1 MAIDAPELDYHEA
14 QQLSKTIQE
23 DLDQQTGSSVHR
35 LRVAINA
42 PAGNAATSASHYVDP
57 SSGTP
62 IDQDIAL
69 TVRLSP
75 QHSETTTTKLHPFSP
90 LLEVHHEPLQKA
102 PGPPTN
108 LAHSIA
114 EQLYRLFA
122 EERDTL
128 NHLVAASP
136 GHDAKSKVST
146 NDEYSKRSNRA
157 FKYAAGYHLTF
168 SLFSG
173 SATPSTWDVQA
184 ALDEYL
190 APFLETFSS
199 ISTFTVDS
207 QVQIYASLSPSLHG
221 PQFDEASKQWT
232 LLRSD
237 LSAFINAAE
246 WPLSPSIGVG
256 PTINFVLYVPS
267 EAQSPL
273 VIQET
278 GGTSWLIPQWGGVQI
293 LNPTSTLQGNGSRL
307 SKEDLEPIMRTFT
320 DQLDSLLGLPRS
332 PLSLPLRLSSLTRER
347 AASLILS
354 ASSTLG
360 ALARLSLKLQS
371 IAIPNNVAES
381 VGKTIYHLEA
391 ACTGLQAGK
400 FDSALRDARIAEA
413 EAEQAFFEPSMVG
426 QVYFPDE
433 HKVAVYVPLLGPMA
447 VPVIMA
453 ALKELKKWRQSKS
466 RKTS

>member
-1 MAIDAPELDYHEA
+1 MHVALDVPELDYHEA
-14 QQLSKTIQE
+14 RELSKTIQAN
-23 DLDQQTGSSVHR
+23 LDKQAGQSVHR
-35 LRVAINA
+35 LRVAVNA
-42 PAGNAATSASHYVDP
+42 PAGNAAVSATHYLDP
-57 SSGTP
+57 FSESP
-62 IDQDIAL
+62 VDQDIAV
-69 TVRLSP
+69 TVRLSA
-75 QHSETTTTKLHPFSP
+75 QQSKTTTTKLHPFSP
-90 LLEVHHEPLQKA
+90 VLEIHYGQHKSPDAQTQLAQSISDELH
-102 PGPPTN
+102 N
-108 LAHSIA
+108 L
-114 EQLYRLFA
+114 FT
-122 EERDTL
+122 EERETL

-136 GHDAKSKVST
+136 GHDGTSEVSA

-157 FKYAAGYHLTF
+157 FKYAANYHLTF

-173 SATPSTWDVQA
+173 SATPSAWDVKV

-190 APFLETFSS
+190 APFLESFSS
-199 ISTFTVDS
+199 ISTFTVDT

-221 PQFDEASKQWT
+221 PQLDESSNQWT

-267 EAQSPL
+267 KAQTPL

-278 GGTSWLIPQWGGVQI
+278 RGTSWLIPQWGGVQI
-293 LNPTSTLQGNGSRL
+293 LNRDSQSNISTLTQ
-307 SKEDLEPIMRTFT
+307 EDLEPIMRTFM

-332 PLSLPLRLSSLTRER
+332 PLSLPVRLSSLTRER
-347 AASLILS
+347 AASLMLS

-381 VGKTIYHLEA
+381 VGKTIQHLEA
-391 ACTGLQAGK
+391 ACSNLHAGQ
-400 FDSALRDARIAEA
+400 FDSALKNARTAEA

-453 ALKELKKWRQSKS
+453 ALKEIKKWRQSRSGKKS
-466 RKTS
+466 